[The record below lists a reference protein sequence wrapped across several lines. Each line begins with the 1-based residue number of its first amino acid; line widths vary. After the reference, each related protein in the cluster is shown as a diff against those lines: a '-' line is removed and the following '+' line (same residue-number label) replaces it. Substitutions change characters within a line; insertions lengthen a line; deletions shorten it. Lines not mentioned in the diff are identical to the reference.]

1 MPIKRIILIMLV
13 FALLIGCSPKSD
25 EGLFY
30 EVQKKINSMDSYS
43 CEVEIIIQG
52 NESKQ
57 EYRVKQWFQKPNRY
71 KLEVIFP
78 DSLRGKTVI
87 SDGLRAWIV
96 HPQIEQEWVTR
107 DFQNSEEQNLFLGY
121 FVKNCLGSESVTFYQ
136 EERNKKRYLVLE
148 AEIPGNHMYYHKEK
162 LWMDLE
168 TQKPSLLQVFD
179 AQDMLKMEV
188 KYDEFQYNPDLE
200 DDFFKIP
207 EERFTNI
214 EKTAMAIKQDEQW
227 GEHKM
232 LKLAKTRPVWAEIN
246 LDHLANNMREIR
258 KLVPKE
264 TLVTAVVK
272 ADGYGHGAVEI
283 AETLLENGADRLA
296 VGTLSEAV
304 ELRRVVPT
312 VPILIL
318 GYTPDSCA
326 EEVIKNNI
334 IQTLYSVEQAK
345 TFSKAAQRLGKN
357 AVIHIKVDTG
367 MSRLGFQPNEESAKK
382 IKEIAQFPNLE
393 VEGLFTHFAVAD
405 EADKT
410 FTKLQYER
418 FIKFSRML
426 EKEGIRIPIKH
437 ASNSAAIIDLPEMHL
452 DMVRAGVIVYGLYPS
467 EQVHKG
473 SLNLKPALSLRAR
486 ITHVKEV
493 DQGIGI
499 SYGLKYT
506 TSRKS
511 KIATLPIGYADGFTR
526 MLSGKGEALV
536 RGHKVPIVGTIC
548 MDQCMI
554 DVTGIEDVKRDDEVI
569 LIGTDGVHTIS
580 AEDVAK
586 KLGTIGYEIICM
598 VGRRVPRVYI
608 KGNQIVKVKD
618 YILD

>member
-1 MPIKRIILIMLV
+1 
-13 FALLIGCSPKSD
+13 
-25 EGLFY
+25 
-30 EVQKKINSMDSYS
+30 
-43 CEVEIIIQG
+43 
-52 NESKQ
+52 
-57 EYRVKQWFQKPNRY
+57 
-71 KLEVIFP
+71 
-78 DSLRGKTVI
+78 
-87 SDGLRAWIV
+87 
-96 HPQIEQEWVTR
+96 
-107 DFQNSEEQNLFLGY
+107 
-121 FVKNCLGSESVTFYQ
+121 
-136 EERNKKRYLVLE
+136 
-148 AEIPGNHMYYHKEK
+148 
-162 LWMDLE
+162 
-168 TQKPSLLQVFD
+168 
-179 AQDMLKMEV
+179 
-188 KYDEFQYNPDLE
+188 
-200 DDFFKIP
+200 
-207 EERFTNI
+207 
-214 EKTAMAIKQDEQW
+214 
-227 GEHKM
+227 M

-246 LDHLANNMREIR
+246 LDHLAHNMKEIR

-304 ELRRVVPT
+304 ELRRVVSA

-334 IQTLYSVEQAK
+334 TQTLYSVEQAK
-345 TFSKAAQRLGKN
+345 NFSQAAQRLGKN

-367 MSRLGFQPNEESAKK
+367 MNRLGFQPDEESVKK
-382 IKEIAQFPNLE
+382 IQEIIQLPNVE

-410 FTKLQYER
+410 FTRLQYER
-418 FIKFSRML
+418 FMKFSHML
-426 EKEGIRIPIKH
+426 EREGIQIPIKH

-467 EQVHKG
+467 EQVHKE
-473 SLNLKPALSLRAR
+473 SLNLKPALSLKAR
-486 ITHVKEV
+486 ITHVKDVGEGV
-493 DQGIGI
+493 GI
-499 SYGLKYT
+499 SYGLKYVT
-506 TSRKS
+506 AKKS

-536 RGHKVPIVGTIC
+536 KGHKVPVVGTIC

-569 LIGTDGVHTIS
+569 LIGTDGIHTIS
-580 AEDVAK
+580 ADDVAK